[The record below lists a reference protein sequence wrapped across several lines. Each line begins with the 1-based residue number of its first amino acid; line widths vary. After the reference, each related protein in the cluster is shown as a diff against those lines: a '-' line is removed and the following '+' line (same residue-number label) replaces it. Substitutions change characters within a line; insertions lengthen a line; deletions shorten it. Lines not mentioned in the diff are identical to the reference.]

1 MLFQCSCILFPKSE
15 TFFHLTTEQL
25 LQDVF
30 CVRSEVVLQLQ
41 LPLQYPLGDDLPVV
55 SSEGRGPCEHVVNE
69 DPKAPPVHFLAMS
82 TNRVETLIVLRFT
95 IKERER
101 RNERFQLKNAVLN
114 ARNPNVIIGK
124 YFTEPSRKENT

>member
-1 MLFQCSCILFPKSE
+1 M
-15 TFFHLTTEQL
+15 
-25 LQDVF
+25 D
-30 CVRSEVVLQLQ
+30 
-41 LPLQYPLGDDLPVV
+41 
-55 SSEGRGPCEHVVNE
+55 E

-124 YFTEPSRKENT
+124 YFTEPSREANT

>member
-1 MLFQCSCILFPKSE
+1 MFLQSHRILLPKSE
-15 TFFHLTTEQL
+15 PFIHLATEQL

-30 CVRSEVVLQLQ
+30 CIRSEVVLELQ
-41 LPLQYPLGDDLPVV
+41 LALQDPLGDDLPVV
-55 SSEGRGPCEHVVNE
+55 SSEGRGPGQHVVDE

-124 YFTEPSRKENT
+124 YFTEPSREANT

>member
-1 MLFQCSCILFPKSE
+1 MWKKGRLGLPLENIGPVNSGEESVLLQCSRILFPKSE

-55 SSEGRGPCEHVVNE
+55 ASEGRGPCEHVVDE

-82 TNRVETLIVLRFT
+82 TNRVETLIVWRFT
-95 IKERER
+95 IKGERER
-101 RNERFQLKNAVLN
+101 MRGL
-114 ARNPNVIIGK
+114 G
-124 YFTEPSRKENT
+124 